1 MKEVALTALTSIL
14 FLGVASCNPGPA
26 TGNAGTPK
34 TSNLPKTKM
43 KDQAVDAK
51 EIPAGH
57 ETITLG
63 GGCFWCVE
71 AVYQQL
77 EGVHSAVSGYMGG
90 WVPNPTYEQICR
102 KNTGHVEVVQLVFD
116 PKKIPLSDVL
126 AWFWELHDPTTKD
139 RQGQDVGP
147 QYASVVFT
155 HDDAQTAIVKASMAA
170 AQETLYPGKPIV
182 TEIKKSST
190 FYKAEDYHQDFYFQN
205 GATNGY
211 CRAVIEPKLKKLK
224 LKTQ

>member
-1 MKEVALTALTSIL
+1 MKLVALTALTSIF
-14 FLGVASCNPGPA
+14 FLGVASCKPAPG
-26 TGNAGTPK
+26 AGTDPAPK
-34 TSNLPKTKM
+34 TSKLPDNKM

-90 WVPNPTYEQICR
+90 FIPNPTYEQICE

-116 PKKIPLSDVL
+116 PKKIPLSDIL
-126 AWFWELHDPTTKD
+126 AWYWELHDPTTKN
-139 RQGQDVGP
+139 RQGNDVGP
-147 QYASVVFT
+147 QYASVIFT
-155 HDDAQTAIVKASMAA
+155 HDAPQKVIAQASMAA
-170 AQETLYPGKPIV
+170 AQKELYPGKPIV
-182 TEIKKSST
+182 TEIKQAPT

-205 GATNGY
+205 GKTNGY

-224 LKTQ
+224 LKTK